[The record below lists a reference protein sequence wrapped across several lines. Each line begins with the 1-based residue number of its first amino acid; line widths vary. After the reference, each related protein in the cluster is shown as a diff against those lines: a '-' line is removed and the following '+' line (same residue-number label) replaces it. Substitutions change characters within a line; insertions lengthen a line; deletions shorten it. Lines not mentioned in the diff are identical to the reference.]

1 MKNLETAVAGTDY
14 LKIRAATE
22 ALDIATKPFA
32 QLRMN
37 RAVDAQLRGKTL
49 DEAEGNLSP
58 HADAAR
64 HAEHAGGQ

>member
-1 MKNLETAVAGTDY
+1 MAGNDY

-37 RAVDAQLRGKTL
+37 RAVDAQLRGITL
-49 DEAEGNLSP
+49 DEAEGRLSP
-58 HADAAR
+58 HADADR
-64 HAEHAGGQ
+64 HAQHAGGK